1 VSEPHRRNAC
11 PGLSA
16 PMPTGD
22 GLLMRFMPAGDIAPE
37 AFIALCAAA
46 HAHGNGTVEV
56 TARGSLQI
64 RGLTPR
70 SAPRLAS
77 EIVALDIAAAD
88 GVPVIT
94 DPLADDPA
102 TLIDAGALASIVRRA
117 IADARLALGPKISV
131 VIDGGGRLHLDAL
144 TADVRLRAIASAPAP
159 RLDVSVGGNAG
170 SVIPL
175 GSIALGSIALD
186 AAADVVVRLLGVI
199 ARQGRTRRASDILR
213 DDGIAA
219 FRSALDGDIGPAPG
233 LPPRAPAEVI
243 GQHPLRDGTMA
254 VGVALA
260 FGHAH
265 ADALVE
271 LARISAAY
279 GACSIRPAPGRALLL
294 IGVAE
299 EQAASL
305 ADVAEAT
312 GFIAR
317 ADDPRRR
324 IVACPGMPACASGL
338 IAARMLAREIAAQ
351 LPSPGETIHISGC
364 AKGCAHPAP
373 AALTVVGTERG
384 CGIIR
389 GGTARGTPRYHVDSA
404 KLASEVARLAADA
417 SEAAHG

>member
-1 VSEPHRRNAC
+1 VTEPHRRNAC

-22 GLLMRFMPAGDIAPE
+22 GLLMRFTPAGDIALE
-37 AFIALCAAA
+37 ALIALCAAA
-46 HAHGNGTVEV
+46 RAHGNGTVEI

-64 RGLTPR
+64 RGLTPH
-70 SAPRLAS
+70 SAPLLAS

-94 DPLADDPA
+94 NPLADDPA

-144 TADVRLRAIASAPAP
+144 TADVRLRAIAAAPAP
-159 RLDVSVGGNAG
+159 RLHVALGGDAA
-170 SVIPL
+170 SAIP
-175 GSIALGSIALD
+175 LGSIALD

-199 ARQGRTRRASDILR
+199 ARQGRTRRAGDVLR
-213 DDGIAA
+213 DEGIAA
-219 FRSALDGDIGPAPG
+219 FRAVVDGRIATAPD
-233 LPPRAPAEVI
+233 LPPRAPAEAI
-243 GQHPLRDGTMA
+243 GQHPLRDGTVA
-254 VGVALA
+254 VGLALA

-271 LARISAAY
+271 LARL
-279 GACSIRPAPGRALLL
+279 GATHGTHSVRPAPDRALLL
-294 IGVAE
+294 IGVAK

-317 ADDPRRR
+317 ADDPRLR

-338 IAARMLAREIAAQ
+338 IATRALAREIAAH
-351 LPSPGETIHISGC
+351 LPSPSETIHISGC

-389 GGTARGTPRYHVDSA
+389 HGTARGTPRYHIDPA

>member
-1 VSEPHRRNAC
+1 VTEPHRRNAC

-22 GLLMRFMPAGDIAPE
+22 GLLMRFTPAGDIALD
-37 AFIALCAAA
+37 ALIALCAATR
-46 HAHGNGTVEV
+46 AHGNGTVEI

-64 RGLTPR
+64 RGLTPH
-70 SAPRLAS
+70 SAPLLAS

-94 DPLADDPA
+94 NPLAGDPA
-102 TLIDAGALASIVRRA
+102 KLIDAGALASIVRRA

-144 TADVRLRAIASAPAP
+144 TADVRLRAIASASAP
-159 RLDVSVGGNAG
+159 RLHAAFGGDVASA
-170 SVIPL
+170 IP
-175 GSIALGSIALD
+175 LGSIALD

-199 ARQGRTRRASDILR
+199 ARQGRTRRASDVLR

-219 FRSALDGDIGPAPG
+219 FRAVVDGRIAAAPD

-243 GQHPLRDGTMA
+243 GQHPLRDGTVA
-254 VGVALA
+254 VGVAPA

-265 ADALVE
+265 ADALIA
-271 LARISAAY
+271 LAHVSARH
-279 GACSIRPAPGRALLL
+279 GVRSVRPAPGRALLL
-294 IGVAE
+294 IGVAKQ
-299 EQAASL
+299 QAASL

-312 GFIAR
+312 GFIVR

-338 IAARMLAREIAAQ
+338 IATRALAREIAAQ
-351 LPSPGETIHISGC
+351 LPSPSETIHISGC

-389 GGTARGTPRYHVDSA
+389 HGTARGTPCYHVDPV
-404 KLASEVARLAADA
+404 KLANEVARLAADA

>member
-1 VSEPHRRNAC
+1 VTEPHRRNAC

-22 GLLMRFMPAGDIAPE
+22 GLLMRFTPAGDIALD
-37 AFIALCAAA
+37 ALIALCAATR
-46 HAHGNGTVEV
+46 AHGNGTVEI

-64 RGLTPR
+64 RGLTPH
-70 SAPRLAS
+70 SAPLLAS

-94 DPLADDPA
+94 NPLAGDPA
-102 TLIDAGALASIVRRA
+102 KLIDAGALASIVRRA

-144 TADVRLRAIASAPAP
+144 TADVRLRAIASASAP
-159 RLDVSVGGNAG
+159 RLHVAFGGDVASA
-170 SVIPL
+170 IP
-175 GSIALGSIALD
+175 LGSIALD

-199 ARQGRTRRASDILR
+199 ARQGRTRRASDVLR

-219 FRSALDGDIGPAPG
+219 FRAVVDGRIAAAPN

-243 GQHPLRDGTMA
+243 GQHPLRDGTVA
-254 VGVALA
+254 VGVAPA

-265 ADALVE
+265 ADALIA
-271 LARISAAY
+271 LAHVSARH
-279 GACSIRPAPGRALLL
+279 GVRSVRPAPGRALLL
-294 IGVAE
+294 IGVAKQ
-299 EQAASL
+299 QAASL

-312 GFIAR
+312 GFIVR

-338 IAARMLAREIAAQ
+338 IATRALAREIAAQ
-351 LPSPGETIHISGC
+351 LPSPSETIHISGC

-389 GGTARGTPRYHVDSA
+389 HGTARGTPCYHVDPA
-404 KLASEVARLAADA
+404 KLANEVARLAADA